1 MCNLGINMNLLRK
14 SLLTLVSIIIA
25 SYFTFAKTEIISSTA
40 YSLTIVYTPELI
52 STNIVNINGS
62 EYTQPVFEDA
72 GNIIEKIGYPQL
84 IATKK
89 SIVVP
94 SPTGY
99 KIQNIEVGPLRS
111 INGTIAPV
119 HILGREDESTVDRRA
134 YLNRSIEEWANIEYN
149 GISRDKYTANLNIIN
164 AKYNP
169 FSKTIEVPEYIKITV
184 KFDNVVKTNRRKQ
197 DKSILNNS
205 FLNSNV
211 ANNWTVSDE
220 QLIFRNDIEKQTKTN
235 KIQSEEVLSSGSWFK
250 IRISETGVYELTA
263 EYLKDFGINI
273 PMNEINTIKIFGN
286 GGQELPENVDF
297 AALNQM
303 NQQNIIVKKNSDGSL
318 KSIVFFGG
326 GANGFEYTKKSDLY
340 SGFKV
345 IHYIN
350 HFSKNNNYLLTWGG
364 TDGKRAIPA
373 IAPEGEIVNNLNIF
387 TRRQFFEEE
396 LISAYHGGAGKQFF
410 GRTYFSDSFDQEL
423 INLADEG
430 NINYRFSLAH
440 AGAKDYSGQFSVKDN
455 GKLLVDNLNL
465 QSTNSEAYRNL
476 FEFTIPVSEVTNKKK
491 VSLKL
496 DYTNSGHPNANGIFD
511 YLEIHYPSKT
521 IANNGE
527 AYIFTDPLLSGLT
540 KYNFTGFTGE
550 VYAFDI
556 SDIGNP
562 IQLESKSQGKFDL
575 ITDLTANQP
584 KRFFLSSNLKKP
596 VSLEKVDIKGLRN
609 TKFNNDVI
617 LITHSK
623 LKESAK
629 KFKEYRESQGNLTV
643 GIFEVNDIYNEYNAG
658 TMDIT
663 AIRDFIAQ
671 AMMNWDVKP
680 SYVVL
685 WGDGHYDYREILT
698 TQSNF
703 VPPHL
708 SEDEYNDF
716 DAVKSICTDDF
727 YARVVGNDKALD
739 LAIGRLT
746 INSEQEGNRIVEKIK
761 HYENNSSKDN
771 WRNKITMVADDGF
784 SGTESTKGDGS
795 LFVDQSEDFSS
806 NRVPS
811 FMEQR
816 KIYSVE
822 YESQY
827 TAGGIRKPTAN
838 AAILKSVN
846 EEGALL
852 LNWYGHGNPQVWS
865 HEGILDRD
873 VSIRQMVN
881 YDKLFFLTA
890 ATCDFAKYD
899 NYESQSGAELMLLNE
914 YGGAIGVFGSS
925 RVVYASQNHYLN
937 RALYSNLFTRNADG
951 KYPTL
956 GEVIYNLKQTF
967 NSDNDEKYFLLAD
980 PTLRL
985 LIPHYDVVFES
996 IDGTNINDTNS
1007 ISVKGLQTVKVKG
1020 YVAIPSTNLDVASDF
1035 NGQIKLKVMDGNQ
1048 EIEITDNR
1056 NRLYQFQKQ
1065 GGTLS
1070 NANFAVINGKFEAEF
1085 ILPKDISF
1093 SENMGKVFSF
1103 AYSTDD
1109 KFATGSYNRLKIDGL
1124 STTSISD
1131 TKGPDI
1137 KIMLDS
1143 RKFKAGDI
1151 VRSEPLLIVDLSDE
1165 SGINSTGI
1173 GVGHKIEA
1181 WIDNSEQSIDLTAE
1195 YETSFD
1201 DYKKGTATKNLLGL
1215 EPGAHFVKLRAWD
1228 IYNNYSISETY
1239 FNIGQNGE
1247 VVLNDVLAYPTPFEN
1262 NTNIRFKH
1270 NLNPPVDVTLDI
1282 YDSKGTKVNTIVKK
1296 ILTAYEGEIDWEGVD
1311 TYGSPVSIGTYY
1323 FRLKLDNL
1331 IAKQTFLEGR
1341 TIKIK

>member
-1 MCNLGINMNLLRK
+1 MNLITK
-14 SLLTLVSIIIA
+14 SLLTVVTIIIISFNA
-25 SYFTFAKTEIISSTA
+25 SAKTDIISSTA
-40 YSLTIVYTPELI
+40 KSLTLVYTPELI
-52 STNIVNINGS
+52 SSNTITIGGI

-72 GNIIEKIGYPQL
+72 GNILEQSGYPQL
-84 IATKK
+84 LATKK
-89 SIVVP
+89 SIAVP

-99 KIQNIEVGPLRS
+99 KIQNIEVGPIKS
-111 INGTIAPV
+111 ISGTIAPV
-119 HILGREDESTVDRRA
+119 HILGRENDTQVDRRA
-134 YLNRSIEEWANIEYN
+134 YLNRSIDEWANIEYN
-149 GISRDKYTANLNIIN
+149 GISRDKYTATLNIIN

-169 FSKTIEVPEYIKITV
+169 FSNSIEIPEYV
-184 KFDNVVKTNRRKQ
+184 KVTILFDNKVSKTKSKQ
-197 DKSILNNS
+197 DKNLLSNR
-205 FLNSNV
+205 FLNANV
-211 ANNWTVSDE
+211 AKNWTVSDE
-220 QLIFRNDIEKQTKTN
+220 QLFFRNDIEKQTKAN
-235 KIQSEEVLSSGSWFK
+235 KIQSDEELSSGSWFK

-263 EYLKDFGINI
+263 DYLKDFGISI
-273 PMNEINTIKIFGN
+273 PANDVNSIKIFGN
-286 GGQELPENVDF
+286 GGHELPGNVDF

-303 NQQNIIVKKNSDGSL
+303 NQQNIIIKKNTDGSL
-318 KSIVFFGG
+318 KSIVFFAGG
-326 GANGFEYTKKSDLY
+326 TTGFEYTQKKSIY
-340 SGFKV
+340 SGYKV
-345 IHYIN
+345 IHYLN

-364 TDGKRAIPA
+364 VDGKRSIPEA
-373 IAPEGEIVNNLNIF
+373 APKGEIENDLNLF

-396 LISAYHGGAGKQFF
+396 LVSAYHGGSGKQFF
-410 GRTYFSDSFDQEL
+410 GRTYFSDTFDQDL

-430 NINYRFSLAH
+430 NINYRFALAH
-440 AGAKDYSGQFSVKDN
+440 AGASDSSGQFSIKDN
-455 GKLLVDNLNL
+455 GKLIAEKLYM
-465 QSTNSEAYRNL
+465 QPTRSEAYRNF
-476 FEFTIPVSEVTNKKK
+476 FEFSTPVNEVTNKNKL
-491 VSLKL
+491 SLKL
-496 DYTNSGHPNANGIFD
+496 DYTNTGQPNANGIFD

-527 AYIFTDPLLSGLT
+527 VYIFTDPLLSGLT
-540 KYNFTGFTGE
+540 KYNFTGFNGD

-556 SDIGNP
+556 SDMGNP
-562 IQLESKSQGKFDL
+562 IQLESKSQGRFDL
-575 ITDLTANQP
+575 ITELTVNQP

-596 VSLEKVDIKGLRN
+596 ISIEKIDIKGLRN

-617 LITHSK
+617 VITHSK
-623 LKESAK
+623 LRESAK
-629 KFKEYRESQGNLTV
+629 KFKEYRESISDLSV

-671 AMMNWDVKP
+671 AMINWDVKP
-680 SYVVL
+680 TYIVL
-685 WGDGHYDYREILT
+685 WGDGHYDYRELLT
-698 TQSNF
+698 TQTNF

-708 SEDEYNDF
+708 SEDEFKDF
-716 DAVKSICTDDF
+716 DAVNTICTDDF

-739 LAIGRLT
+739 LAVGRLT
-746 INSEQEGNRIVEKIK
+746 INSEQEGNIIVEKIK
-761 HYENNSSKDN
+761 HYEQNSSIDN
-771 WRNKITMVADDGF
+771 WRNKITLVADDGF
-784 SGTESTKGDGS
+784 SGTENPREKGDGS
-795 LFVDQSEDFSS
+795 MFVDQSEEFST

-816 KIYSVE
+816 KIYIVE

-827 TAGGIRKPTAN
+827 TAAGIRKPTAN
-838 AAILKSVN
+838 AAIIKAVN

-899 NYESQSGAELMLLNE
+899 NYESQSGAELMVLNE

-925 RVVYASQNHYLN
+925 RVVWASQNHYLN
-937 RALYSNLFTRNADG
+937 RALYTTLFTRNENGD
-951 KYPTL
+951 YPTM
-956 GEVIYNLKQTF
+956 GEVVFNLKQTF
-967 NSDNDEKYFLLAD
+967 NSDNDEKYFLLGD

-985 LIPHYDVVFES
+985 LIPHYDVVLES
-996 IDGTNINDTNS
+996 IDDKELTDSTS

-1020 YVAIPSTNLDVASDF
+1020 YIAIPKGEKNVVTDF

-1048 EIEITDNR
+1048 LIEITDSR
-1056 NRLYQFQKQ
+1056 NRLYEFQKQ

-1070 NANFAVINGKFEAEF
+1070 NANFAVTNGRFEAEF

-1093 SENMGKVFSF
+1093 SENMGKVFSY
-1103 AYSTDD
+1103 AYSDD
-1109 KFATGSYNRLKIDGL
+1109 DRFATGSYNKLKIDGL

-1131 TKGPDI
+1131 TKGPEI

-1143 RKFKAGDI
+1143 RKFNAGDI
-1151 VRSEPLLIVDLSDE
+1151 VRNEPLLIVDLSDE

-1181 WIDNSEQSIDLTAE
+1181 WIDNSEQSIDLTSE

-1201 DYKKGTATKNLLGL
+1201 DYRKGTATKNLLGL
-1215 EPGAHFVKLRAWD
+1215 EPGAHFVKIRAWD
-1228 IYNNYSISETY
+1228 IYNNYSVAETY

-1247 VVLNDVLAYPTPFEN
+1247 VVLDAVIAYPTPFEN
-1262 NTNIRFKH
+1262 DTKIKFKH

-1282 YDSKGTKVNTIVKK
+1282 YDSKGAKVNTLVKK
-1296 ILTAYEGEIDWEGVD
+1296 ILTAYEGEIDWAGVD
-1311 TYGSPVSIGTYY
+1311 MFGNDISIGTYY

-1341 TIKIK
+1341 TLKIK

>member
-1 MCNLGINMNLLRK
+1 MNLK
-14 SLLTLVSIIIA
+14 SKSILSIVTLILFSFNA
-25 SYFTFAKTEIISSTA
+25 SAKTEIISSTA
-40 YSLTIVYTPELI
+40 NSLTIVYTPVLV
-52 STNIVNINGS
+52 SKNIITINDT
-62 EYTQPVFEDA
+62 EYTQPIFEEA
-72 GNIIEKIGYPQL
+72 GNILEKAGFPQL
-84 IATKK
+84 IVTKK
-89 SIVVP
+89 AFIVP

-99 KIQNIEVGPLRS
+99 KIQNIEVGPIKS
-111 INGTIAPV
+111 VSGIIAPV
-119 HILGREDESTVDRRA
+119 YMLGKEDETQIDRRA
-134 YLNRSIEEWANIEYN
+134 YMNRSVDEWANIEYN
-149 GISRDKYTANLNIIN
+149 GISRDKYTATLNIIN

-169 FSKTIEVPEYIKITV
+169 FSKSIEIPEYVKITIL
-184 KFDNVVKTNRRKQ
+184 FDSKAITTKGKHNK
-197 DKSILNNS
+197 NNLS
-205 FLNSNV
+205 NNFLN
-211 ANNWTVSDE
+211 ANIAKNWTVSDE
-220 QLIFRNDIEKQTKTN
+220 QLFFRNDIEKQTKAN
-235 KIQSEEVLSSGSWFK
+235 KIQSEDELSSGSWFK

-263 EYLKDFGINI
+263 EYLKDFGISI
-273 PMNEINTIKIFGN
+273 PSNNVNSIKIFGN
-286 GGQELPENVDF
+286 GGHELPENVDF

-318 KSIVFFGG
+318 KSIVFFAGG
-326 GANGFEYTKKSDLY
+326 TTGFEYTKKVDFF

-345 IHYIN
+345 LHYLN

-364 TDGKRAIPA
+364 VDGKRAVPEV
-373 IAPEGEIVNNLNIF
+373 APMGDIKNDLNLF

-396 LISAYHGGAGKQFF
+396 LVSAFHGGGGKQFF
-410 GRTYFSDSFDQEL
+410 GRTYFSDPFDQDL

-430 NINYRFSLAH
+430 NINYRFALAH
-440 AGAKDYSGQFSVKDN
+440 AGAILSGGQFSVKEN
-455 GKLLVDNLNL
+455 GKLIAEKLFLPS
-465 QSTNSEAYRNL
+465 STAEAYRNL
-476 FEFTIPVSEVTNKKK
+476 FEFSTPVNELSNKNKL
-491 VSLKL
+491 SLKL
-496 DYTNSGHPNANGIFD
+496 DYTNSGQPNANGIFD

-527 AYIFTDPLLSGLT
+527 VYIFTDPLLSGLT
-540 KYNFTGFTGE
+540 KYNFTGFNGD

-556 SDIGNP
+556 SDMGNP
-562 IQLESKSQGKFDL
+562 MQLESKSQGKFDL
-575 ITDLTANQP
+575 ITELEVNQP

-596 VSLEKVDIKGLRN
+596 VSIEKVDIKGLRN

-617 LITHSK
+617 VITHSK
-623 LKESAK
+623 LRESAK
-629 KFKEYRESQGNLTV
+629 KFKEYRESNSDLSV

-658 TMDIT
+658 TMDLT

-671 AMMNWDVKP
+671 AMVNWDVKP
-680 SYVVL
+680 SYVFL

-698 TQSNF
+698 THTNF

-708 SEDEYNDF
+708 SEDEMNNF
-716 DAVKSICTDDF
+716 DAVSTICTDDF

-739 LAIGRLT
+739 VAIGRVT
-746 INSEQEGNRIVEKIK
+746 INSEEEGNSIVEKIK
-761 HYENNSSKDN
+761 HYEHNSSIDN
-771 WRNKITMVADDGF
+771 WRNKITLVADDGF
-784 SGTESTKGDGS
+784 GSNDSRDGTM
-795 LFVDQSEDFSS
+795 FVDQSEDFAT
-806 NRVPS
+806 NRIPS

-827 TAGGIRKPTAN
+827 TAAGIRKPTAN
-838 AAILKSVN
+838 AAILKAVN
-846 EEGALL
+846 EEGTLL

-937 RALYSNLFTRNADG
+937 RALYSNLFTRNANGD
-951 KYPTL
+951 YPTM

-967 NSDNDEKYFLLAD
+967 NSENDEKYFLLGD

-985 LIPHYDVVFES
+985 LIPHYDVVLES
-996 IDGTNINDTNS
+996 IDGLELTDSTS
-1007 ISVKGLQTVKVKG
+1007 VAVKGLQTVKIKG
-1020 YVAIPSTNLDVASDF
+1020 HIAIPVGEKNVADDF

-1048 EIEITDNR
+1048 DIEVIDVLNR
-1056 NRLYQFQKQ
+1056 AYEFQKQ

-1070 NANFAVINGKFEAEF
+1070 NANFAVVNGRFEAEF

-1093 SENMGKVFSF
+1093 SENLGIVYSY
-1103 AYSTDD
+1103 AYSDD
-1109 KFATGSYNRLKIDGL
+1109 DRFATGSYNKLKIDGL
-1124 STTSISD
+1124 STSSITD
-1131 TKGPDI
+1131 TKGPEI

-1143 RKFKAGDI
+1143 RKFNAGDI
-1151 VRSEPLLIVDLSDE
+1151 VRNEPLLIVDLSDE

-1181 WIDNSEQSIDLTAE
+1181 WIDNSEQSIDLTSE

-1201 DYKKGTATKNLLGL
+1201 DYRKGTATKNLLGL

-1247 VVLNDVLAYPTPFEN
+1247 VILDDVLAYPTPFEN
-1262 NTNIRFKH
+1262 NTKIKFKH

-1282 YDSKGTKVNTIVKK
+1282 YDSKGTRVNTIVKK
-1296 ILTAYEGEIDWEGVD
+1296 ILTAYEGEIDWEGID

-1341 TIKIK
+1341 TLKIK

>member
-1 MCNLGINMNLLRK
+1 MNLLAK
-14 SLLTLVSIIIA
+14 SLLSIVTLVIISFNA
-25 SYFTFAKTEIISSTA
+25 SAKTEIISSTA
-40 YSLTIVYTPELI
+40 NTLTIVYTPELV
-52 STNIVNINGS
+52 STNTITISGE
-62 EYTQPVFEDA
+62 EYIQPVFDEA
-72 GNIIEKIGYPQL
+72 GNILEQIGYPQL

-89 SIVVP
+89 AIAVP

-99 KIQNIEVGPLRS
+99 KIQNIEVGPIKS

-119 HILGREDESTVDRRA
+119 HILGREDITSVDRRS
-134 YLNRSIEEWANIEYN
+134 YMNRSIEEWANIEYN
-149 GISRDKYTANLNIIN
+149 GISRDKYTATLNIIN

-169 FSKTIEVPEYIKITV
+169 FSKSIEIPEYV
-184 KFDNVVKTNRRKQ
+184 KVTIHFDNQTINTKRKQ
-197 DKSILNNS
+197 DKNTLSNS
-205 FLNSNV
+205 FLNANV
-211 ANNWTVSDE
+211 AKNWTVSDE
-220 QLIFRNDIEKQTKTN
+220 QLFFRNDIEKQTKAN
-235 KIQSEEVLSSGSWFK
+235 KIQSDDDLSSGSWYK
-250 IRISETGVYELTA
+250 IRVSETGVYELTA
-263 EYLKDFGINI
+263 EYLKGFGITISN
-273 PMNEINTIKIFGN
+273 NNVNTIKIFGN
-286 GGQELPENVDF
+286 GGHELPENVDF

-303 NQQNIIVKKNSDGSL
+303 NQQNIIVKKNPDGSL
-318 KSIVFFGG
+318 KSIVFFAG
-326 GANGFEYTKKSDLY
+326 GASGFEYAKKSELF

-345 IHYIN
+345 LHYIN

-364 TDGKRAIPA
+364 VDGKRAV
-373 IAPEGEIVNNLNIF
+373 PEVALKGEIENDLNLF

-410 GRTYFSDSFDQEL
+410 GRTYFSDSFDQNL

-430 NINYRFSLAH
+430 NVNFRLSLAH
-440 AGAKDYSGQFSVKDN
+440 SGAIGSSGQFSVTDN
-455 GKLLVDNLNL
+455 GKLLADNLNL
-465 QSTNSEAYRNL
+465 QSTYSEAYRNL
-476 FEFTIPVSEVTNKKK
+476 FEFSIPIDEVPNKNKI
-491 VSLKL
+491 SLKL
-496 DYTNSGHPNANGIFD
+496 NYTNTGQPNANGIFD

-521 IANNGE
+521 IASNGE
-527 AYIFTDPLLSGLT
+527 AYIFTEPLLSGLT
-540 KYNFTGFTGE
+540 KYNFTGFNGD
-550 VYAFDI
+550 VYAFDV
-556 SDIGNP
+556 SDMGNP
-562 IQLESKSQGKFDL
+562 IQLESKTQGKFDL
-575 ITDLTANQP
+575 ITELTVNQP

-596 VSLEKVDIKGLRN
+596 VSIEKVEIKGLRN

-617 LITHSK
+617 VITHSK
-623 LKESAK
+623 LNESAK
-629 KFKEYRESQGNLTV
+629 KFKEYREANSNLSV
-643 GIFEVNDIYNEYNAG
+643 GISEVNDIYNEYNAG

-671 AMMNWDVKP
+671 AMINWDVKP
-680 SYVVL
+680 TYVVL
-685 WGDGHYDYREILT
+685 WGDGHYDFREILT
-698 TQSNF
+698 TQTNF

-708 SEDEYNDF
+708 SEDEFKDF
-716 DAVKSICTDDF
+716 DAVKTICTDDF

-739 LAIGRLT
+739 VAIGRIT
-746 INSEQEGNRIVEKIK
+746 INSEQEGNGIVEKIK
-761 HYENNSSKDN
+761 HYENNSSIDN
-771 WRNKITMVADDGF
+771 WRNKITLVADDGF

-827 TAGGIRKPTAN
+827 TAAGIRKPTAN

-937 RALYSNLFTRNADG
+937 RALYSNLFTRDENGD
-951 KYPTL
+951 YLTL

-967 NSDNDEKYFLLAD
+967 NSDNDEKYFLLGD

-996 IDGTNINDTNS
+996 IDDIELNDSIT
-1007 ISVKGLQTVKVKG
+1007 ISVKGLQKVKIKG
-1020 YVAIPSTNLDVASDF
+1020 YVSIPMSDSKVAADF

-1056 NRLYQFQKQ
+1056 NRLYEFQKQ

-1070 NANFAVINGKFEAEF
+1070 NANFAVTNGHFEAEF

-1103 AYSTDD
+1103 AYSDD
-1109 KFATGSYNRLKIDGL
+1109 HRFATGSYNKLIIDGL
-1124 STTSISD
+1124 STTSITD
-1131 TKGPDI
+1131 TKGPEI

-1143 RKFKAGDI
+1143 RKFNAGDI
-1151 VRSEPLLIVDLSDE
+1151 VRNEPLLIVDLSDE

-1181 WIDNSEQSIDLTAE
+1181 WIDNDEQSIDLTSE

-1201 DYKKGTATKNLLGL
+1201 DYRKGTATKNLLGL

-1262 NTNIRFKH
+1262 NTKIRFKH

-1282 YDSKGTKVNTIVKK
+1282 YDSKGMKVNTIVKK
-1296 ILTAYEGEIDWEGVD
+1296 ILTAYEGEIDWEGIDVF
-1311 TYGSPVSIGTYY
+1311 GSPVSIGAYY